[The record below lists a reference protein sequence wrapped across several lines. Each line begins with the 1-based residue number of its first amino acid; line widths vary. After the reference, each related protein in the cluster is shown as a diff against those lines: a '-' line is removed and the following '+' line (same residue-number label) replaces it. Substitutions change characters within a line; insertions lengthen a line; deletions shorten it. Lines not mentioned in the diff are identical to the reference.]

1 MDKIKVYI
9 VDDSLIF
16 RAMLETM
23 VMQDA
28 RFDICGIAQSVNEA
42 LTDIG
47 WMLPDIILL
56 DMNFREGPSGLHFL
70 EEIDGHWHD
79 MSVIVVSAD
88 ARHGSDV
95 CRAAFD
101 RGAVACFDKA
111 RVIRSG
117 RELIALMGEL
127 GQRNSL
133 SGQRFSRAITLPVAH
148 H

>member
-1 MDKIKVYI
+1 MDNIKVYI
-9 VDDSLIF
+9 IDDSLIF

-23 VMQDA
+23 VMQDQ
-28 RFDICGIAQSVNEA
+28 RFEICGIAQNVDEA
-42 LTDIG
+42 LAEIG
-47 WMLPDIILL
+47 WVLPDVILL
-56 DMNFREGPSGLHFL
+56 DMNFREGPNGLKFL
-70 EEIDGHWHD
+70 EDIDGHWHN

-95 CRAAFD
+95 CAAAFD

-133 SGQRFSRAITLPVAH
+133 QGRRFSRAITLPLAH